1 MTNLNYEDKAGEEMI
16 IGLKGDVS
24 SLKEAKELSMKIAK
38 DLKDKKVMDT
48 LRNMEKDFIFK
59 TKKITA
65 TQIRK
70 FEYSWEDVLK
80 ASKEE

>member
-1 MTNLNYEDKAGEEMI
+1 MI